1 MCYECDM
8 TELGFRWLKAIK
20 ESNGGLGELQR
31 KGSVKVSQKGKEVR
45 ELLVPMLC
53 TNSTQTG
60 ERLWSLSAG
69 RD

>member
-1 MCYECDM
+1 M
-8 TELGFRWLKAIK
+8 TELGFRWLEAIK

-31 KGSVKVSQKGKEVR
+31 KGSVKVSQKVKEGR

-69 RD
+69 RG